1 MKEETMFTPK
11 QVGERIK
18 ERRTELKLSMPE
30 LGKRIGVNKST
41 IQRYEADGV
50 DPKRTMIING
60 LAEALLTTPE
70 WLTGLSSDK
79 EYDSYTLC
87 QKDIEQHIRK
97 YLDTVSSTVK
107 GEPHQQL
114 LTTFLGKMVDLYTVM
129 TYYFADAMAEVD
141 RVAEDEGL
149 KQSLRRYAIESGAI
163 TERVYRKGMELPIED
178 MKRFLDG
185 ILHIYDEGRTSVKM
199 GDLFGIVTEAEER
212 LSEKE
217 IPWHLD
223 KKICRLKP
231 TGGSD
236 ATYFTHTICHRPDCH
251 GWKGEFLSMA
261 KGSVRKKGRK
271 WYYRFY
277 IEDESGRQVQKEFAG
292 TESKSETEALLRKA
306 MEDYEAKRFVG
317 KAENITVG
325 EMLDLWI
332 EEDLKPGSLSNGTV
346 MAYTAAVKKIKKYP
360 IGSRRLKTVTA
371 DHLQAFIDFMSYG
384 GTNPDGTVSPPMSKG
399 YMLQFSAVLQGA
411 FRFAVFPKRFITF
424 NPMQYVRLRGRKEE
438 ADIFCD
444 DDTDTVS
451 RPTITHEQYLKL
463 TGYLKGKENPACCP
477 CRSPTTRGFVL
488 ARSAA

>member
-79 EYDSYTLC
+79 EYDSYPLC

-129 TYYFADAMAEVD
+129 TYYFADAMEEVD

-163 TERVYRKGMELPIED
+163 TERVYRKEMELPIED

-217 IPWHLD
+217 N
-223 KKICRLKP
+223 
-231 TGGSD
+231 
-236 ATYFTHTICHRPDCH
+236 
-251 GWKGEFLSMA
+251 
-261 KGSVRKKGRK
+261 SV
-271 WYYRFY
+271 
-277 IEDESGRQVQKEFAG
+277 A
-292 TESKSETEALLRKA
+292 
-306 MEDYEAKRFVG
+306 
-317 KAENITVG
+317 
-325 EMLDLWI
+325 
-332 EEDLKPGSLSNGTV
+332 P
-346 MAYTAAVKKIKKYP
+346 
-360 IGSRRLKTVTA
+360 
-371 DHLQAFIDFMSYG
+371 
-384 GTNPDGTVSPPMSKG
+384 
-399 YMLQFSAVLQGA
+399 
-411 FRFAVFPKRFITF
+411 
-424 NPMQYVRLRGRKEE
+424 
-438 ADIFCD
+438 
-444 DDTDTVS
+444 
-451 RPTITHEQYLKL
+451 
-463 TGYLKGKENPACCP
+463 
-477 CRSPTTRGFVL
+477 
-488 ARSAA
+488 